1 MWRYSADVPIVRA
14 YETDAL
20 AAGDT
25 RCVPTY
31 DLHQH
36 LWPPAL
42 LDALRTRAERP
53 RLRGSVLQ
61 LPSGEWSLDVTCHDP
76 EARVA
81 SLDRDGIDIAVISC
95 PPTLELDDALVEAYH
110 DGILDVVAASGG
122 RLLALAC
129 HSVRPGFAGACVAAR
144 SLRDLDGL
152 APLLSELERRGLLL
166 FVHPG
171 PDVAPPRTPAWWS
184 SVVGYTA
191 QMQAAYATWL
201 AHGAESWPRLHVL
214 FAILAGGAPIQLE
227 RLASRGVD
235 TRSVMHEHVYLD
247 TASYGERALAL
258 SMATYGVG
266 QLVYGSDWPVIDA
279 QPTLRSVRGFGQAV
293 VEAVCRDNPARLLQ

>member
-1 MWRYSADVPIVRA
+1 
-14 YETDAL
+14 
-20 AAGDT
+20 
-25 RCVPTY
+25 VPTY
-31 DLHQH
+31 DFHQH

-42 LDALRTRAERP
+42 IDALRARAERP
-53 RLRGSVLQ
+53 RLRGDVLE
-61 LPSGEWSLDVTCHDP
+61 LPSGEWTVDVTRHDP
-76 EARVA
+76 DARVA
-81 SLDRDGIDIAVISC
+81 ALDRDEIDIAVISC

-129 HSVRPGFAGACVAAR
+129 DSSRPGFAGACVAAP
-144 SLRDLDGL
+144 SLSDLDSL
-152 APLLSELERRGLLL
+152 APLLSELEQSRGLL

-171 PDVAPPRTPAWWS
+171 PDMKPPRTPAWWS
-184 SVVGYTA
+184 SVVDYTA
-191 QMQAAYATWL
+191 QMQAAYAAWL
-201 AHGAESWPRLHVL
+201 AHGAESWPTLRVL

-235 TRSVMHEHVYLD
+235 TRSVMYEHVYLD

-258 SMATYGVG
+258 SMATYGVR

-279 QPTLRSVRGFGQAV
+279 GATLRSVRGFGQAV
-293 VEAVCRDNPARLLQ
+293 AEAVFRDNPARLLQ